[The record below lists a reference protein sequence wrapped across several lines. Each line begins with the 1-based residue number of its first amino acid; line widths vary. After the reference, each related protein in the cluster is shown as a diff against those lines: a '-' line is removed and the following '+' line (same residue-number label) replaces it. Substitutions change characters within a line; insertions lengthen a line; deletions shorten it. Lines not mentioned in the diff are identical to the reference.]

1 MRRRCEC
8 TCRDRPFEE
17 NALLGKAVDIWA
29 CVRRETVRAEVVGTQ
44 SIDRHEKHI
53 WRSFFGRTAEGSSRQ
68 KEGKAGLG
76 EHRDTSCSEQFS

>member
-44 SIDRHEKHI
+44 SIDRHEKDI
-53 WRSFFGRTAEGSSRQ
+53 RRSLFGRTAEGGPRQ
-68 KEGKAGLG
+68 EEGKAGLG
-76 EHRDTSCSEQFS
+76 EHRDTSCSEQFP